1 MASQQRK
8 APTKLLSGTA
18 SSFAAAEGLRV
29 HYKKVGSGGP
39 VLLFVHGW
47 ACDHTFWRHQ
57 AERFNGQATMLFVD
71 LPGHGRS
78 DKPQVAYTHG
88 LFVSALGAVLADAG
102 EGSAVLV
109 GHSAAGG
116 IARHFYR
123 RFRDRSRAMVLVDAS
138 ARPFWK
144 EPQHLEELL
153 TLLRAPDYMKAAVA
167 LVERMVGQHT
177 PLLAGIEIR
186 LRMLTTPQH
195 VMVSMLAEMDDP
207 ALWVEDPLDVPV
219 LALLA
224 RASKYPDDQEAFLR
238 RLAPRLDLRWLDGVG
253 HFMMLTQPDVLNA
266 ALADFLA
273 ALPPP
278 S

>member
-1 MASQQRK
+1 
-8 APTKLLSGTA
+8 
-18 SSFAAAEGLRV
+18 
-29 HYKKVGSGGP
+29 
-39 VLLFVHGW
+39 
-47 ACDHTFWRHQ
+47 
-57 AERFNGQATMLFVD
+57 
-71 LPGHGRS
+71 
-78 DKPQVAYTHG
+78 
-88 LFVSALGAVLADAG
+88 
-102 EGSAVLV
+102 
-109 GHSAAGG
+109 
-116 IARHFYR
+116 
-123 RFRDRSRAMVLVDAS
+123 
-138 ARPFWK
+138 
-144 EPQHLEELL
+144 
-153 TLLRAPDYMKAAVA
+153 
-167 LVERMVGQHT
+167 MVGQHT